1 MAVKLSNASSTD
13 SLLANDEF
21 EMEIDQQHTSESPNH
36 YDKDDTHNSVP
47 VTMSQRTKPRFSIPS
62 IHWTRERFM
71 IVVMSVAI
79 LSLAAVIIA
88 LSVYVGELNHR
99 VYTLETQSST
109 SVLNK
114 TQLNSGLELEGGEI
128 SHLNEE
134 FEKLKDRISVFE
146 NSLTRFNS
154 SLSNSLLFFT
164 NVDETAS
171 NNISA
176 LQRSVGLLEG
186 DLGITKTQLQNL
198 SLMYLNLLS
207 NYDATVHDMYTTRA
221 AIEQNMS
228 QLHDLIQEVES
239 NHSTILIELFRILG
253 EAAEN
258 RSVLTHRINDTS
270 NLVALQGQIISGI
283 KSNVAA
289 VQNDVTGLRG
299 TLTTNVNSLKDRIDD
314 HKDWIEYS
322 LDGQSRKL
330 TNLDDRISV
339 VERKLASD
347 AVHVVSLGF
356 LLLSAIALLVCY
368 IMFN

>member
-1 MAVKLSNASSTD
+1 MAVKLNNASSTD

-21 EMEIDQQHTSESPNH
+21 EMEKDQQHTSESPNH
-36 YDKDDTHNSVP
+36 YDEDDTHNSVP
-47 VTMSQRTKPRFSIPS
+47 VTMSQQTKPRFSIPS

-114 TQLNSGLELEGGEI
+114 TQLNSSLELGG
-128 SHLNEE
+128 HLNKE

-186 DLGITKTQLQNL
+186 DLGITRTQLQNL
-198 SLMYLNLLS
+198 SSMYLNLLS
-207 NYDATVHDMYTTRA
+207 DYDATVHDMYTTRA
-221 AIEQNMS
+221 GIEQNMS
-228 QLHDLIQEVES
+228 QLHDLIREVES
-239 NHSTILIELFRILG
+239 NHSTILIEFFRILG
-253 EAAEN
+253 EVAEN
-258 RSVLTHRINDTS
+258 RSVLTHRINDTL

-314 HKDWIEYS
+314 HKDWIERS

-330 TNLDDRISV
+330 TNLDDRISA

-347 AVHVVSLGF
+347 AVHVVPLGF
-356 LLLSAIALLVCY
+356 LLFALLVCY
-368 IMFN
+368 YYV